1 MTTRGCQDCLHR
13 KFQGIHHTQLTSP
26 RKKQTKKI
34 LLELIEFSEVISY
47 NQSFLYNKKPC
58 GAEIKSKILFTIAL
72 NKIKYLGINLTE
84 RVPVS

>member
-47 NQSFLYNKKPC
+47 NQSFLSNKKPC
-58 GAEIKSKILFTIAL
+58 GAEIKSLMEYGVVI
-72 NKIKYLGINLTE
+72 
-84 RVPVS
+84 